1 MELEKVIPPL
11 PRVVRGKP
19 VVLGADP
26 KGTYLLY
33 ASGNSVVLRNLKN
46 PSENDMYT
54 QHSGTVNV
62 AKYSP
67 SGFYIASADKFGKIR
82 IWDTSNKEHILK
94 NEFQPFSGAVC
105 DLAWTS
111 DNLRIIVGGTGQS
124 QFGAVFHAETGSSVG
139 VIMGMSKNINSVDFR
154 PTRPYR
160 AATGNDEGLVNY
172 FEGPPFTFKHYFN
185 HHSTFVNVVRFC
197 PTGACF
203 ISTGSDGKI
212 FIYDAENGSTVGEL
226 GNPAHKGGIYGAC
239 FSKDGSRFLS
249 ASADKSLKLWKV
261 DGQQFTFLSQ
271 YEFENKPEN
280 IGWIYLFDA
289 DAHVTHLS
297 APRRVIA
304 GHVSLIT
311 CAVYSPLY
319 ERLITASSDSS
330 VASWDLSECS
340 AEMFSGSQAHK
351 AHVQAMA
358 LAADHLVTV
367 GYDDRCVLSD
377 IVNRKFIT
385 SVKLPSQP
393 HCIGIEARRMLVA
406 VGCDRHMVL
415 LRVSNQSLSI
425 VDQQEVD
432 LGKCALTVSPTTGTV
447 VVCGANEKFLAFKT
461 CNDRLHTVPL
471 VNPPAKRP
479 VLGAYS
485 DDGSMIALVDAERT
499 VTVHSMTDEE
509 DEHQLPT
516 LKSICPEWW
525 QRQTARVTAIGWS
538 PNGRRIATGSLDTS
552 IVIWSLDSPKHPII
566 LCNAHPMSN
575 STSLSWMDDCNLA
588 STALDG
594 SIRCWKVS
602 KS

>member
-1 MELEKVIPPL
+1 MSSSLEKIIPPL

-26 KGTYLLY
+26 NGTYLLY

-46 PSENDMYT
+46 PSKNDMYT

-185 HHSTFVNVVRFC
+185 
-197 PTGACF
+197 
-203 ISTGSDGKI
+203 I

-280 IGWIYLFDA
+280 
-289 DAHVTHLS
+289 
-297 APRRVIA
+297 
-304 GHVSLIT
+304 
-311 CAVYSPLY
+311 
-319 ERLITASSDSS
+319 
-330 VASWDLSECS
+330 
-340 AEMFSGSQAHK
+340 
-351 AHVQAMA
+351 
-358 LAADHLVTV
+358 
-367 GYDDRCVLSD
+367 
-377 IVNRKFIT
+377 
-385 SVKLPSQP
+385 
-393 HCIGIEARRMLVA
+393 MLV
-406 VGCDRHMVL
+406 CH
-415 LRVSNQSLSI
+415 
-425 VDQQEVD
+425 
-432 LGKCALTVSPTTGTV
+432 
-447 VVCGANEKFLAFKT
+447 F
-461 CNDRLHTVPL
+461 
-471 VNPPAKRP
+471 
-479 VLGAYS
+479 
-485 DDGSMIALVDAERT
+485 
-499 VTVHSMTDEE
+499 
-509 DEHQLPT
+509 
-516 LKSICPEWW
+516 
-525 QRQTARVTAIGWS
+525 
-538 PNGRRIATGSLDTS
+538 
-552 IVIWSLDSPKHPII
+552 
-566 LCNAHPMSN
+566 
-575 STSLSWMDDCNLA
+575 
-588 STALDG
+588 
-594 SIRCWKVS
+594 
-602 KS
+602 